1 MPQPRS
7 YHAAAVASGRLYVF
21 GGCGADGRL
30 NELHAYDP
38 ATNEWQQ
45 LPASQAVPVRTC
57 RRVISSDPS
66 CSVRGFRPC
75 SSVQLPRCQ
84 LHWS

>member
-7 YHAAAVASGRLYVF
+7 YNAAAVASGRLYVF

-30 NELHAYDP
+30 NELHAYDS

-57 RRVISSDPS
+57 WRVIS
-66 CSVRGFRPC
+66 
-75 SSVQLPRCQ
+75 
-84 LHWS
+84 